1 MKKIIITLVL
11 AALPT
16 LMFAQSPFAKFEGK
30 DDITTVV
37 VNKKLFDIIKEM
49 GIDVKVEDKQA
60 ADYLKYV
67 EKLDNIRV
75 YTTTNKKYTAEM
87 KSSVKDYL
95 KSNPLEELVSV
106 NDEGKQIKVYV
117 KTGAEASDIREMLVF
132 VEGGDKDEETVL
144 VSLTAS
150 M

>member
-1 MKKIIITLVL
+1 MKKLIITLVL

-37 VNKKLFDIIKEM
+37 VNKKLFDIVKDM
-49 GIDVKVEDKQA
+49 DIDVKVEDKDA
-60 ADYLKYV
+60 AEYLKYV

-87 KSSVKDYL
+87 KSTVNDYL
-95 KSNPLEELVSV
+95 KTNPLEELVSV

-117 KTGAEASDIREMLVF
+117 KTGAEPSDIREMLVF

-150 M
+150 L

>member
-37 VNKKLFDIIKEM
+37 VNKKLFDIVKEM

>member
-37 VNKKLFDIIKEM
+37 VNKKLFDIIKQM

>member
-1 MKKIIITLVL
+1 MKKLIITLVL

-16 LMFAQSPFAKFEGK
+16 LMFAQSPFVKFEGK

-37 VNKKLFDIIKEM
+37 VNKKLFDIVKDM
-49 GIDVKVEDKQA
+49 DIDVKVEDKDA
-60 ADYLKYV
+60 AEYLKYV

-87 KSSVKDYL
+87 KSTVSDYL
-95 KSNPLEELVSV
+95 KTNPLEELVSV
-106 NDEGKQIKVYV
+106 NDKGKQIKVYV
-117 KTGAEASDIREMLVF
+117 KTGAEPSDIREMLVF

>member
-60 ADYLKYV
+60 C
-67 EKLDNIRV
+67 
-75 YTTTNKKYTAEM
+75 TAPGAAPHLQR
-87 KSSVKDYL
+87 KS
-95 KSNPLEELVSV
+95 
-106 NDEGKQIKVYV
+106 I
-117 KTGAEASDIREMLVF
+117 A
-132 VEGGDKDEETVL
+132 
-144 VSLTAS
+144 
-150 M
+150 